1 VITIGG
7 FSKTFSITGWR
18 LAYICGPTDF
28 ITKIGMLNDL
38 FYICAPAPLQKAVAE
53 SLATIPSSYY
63 EDTKAYYQRNRDL
76 LINTL
81 LFFLPSIS

>member
-1 VITIGG
+1 
-7 FSKTFSITGWR
+7 
-18 LAYICGPTDF
+18 
-28 ITKIGMLNDL
+28 MLNDL